1 MLTLLVSCT
10 VYCTSSHPPRAARFD
25 PFYRKVSETVGP
37 TIVFPPLC
45 KREKGRVSAVFGG
58 EGGRT
63 PRYFVSIAPFPTR
76 FVSLSVFRRS

>member
-45 KREKGRVSAVFGG
+45 KREKGRVSAVFGRRG
-58 EGGRT
+58 DTLFRLPLFPPDSLAFRFLGG
-63 PRYFVSIAPFPTR
+63 VDIS
-76 FVSLSVFRRS
+76 

>member
-10 VYCTSSHPPRAARFD
+10 VYCTSPHSPRAARFD

-45 KREKGRVSAVFGG
+45 KREKGRVSAVFGE
-58 EGGRT
+58 EGVRT
-63 PRYFVSIAPFPTR
+63 AEILCFDCPFSHQIR
-76 FVSLSVFRRS
+76 